1 MTHYCRYHVLE
12 PASWHCSN
20 CLINFCS
27 TCSPESESEEAIAA
41 QKCPHCRGLL
51 RPLSAS
57 HTAAPFW
64 MRLTDF
70 LRYPLS
76 IPGLVLMLVALLIPL
91 VVPAGIPLHVMRLL
105 FLVVITKYLW
115 TVFEQVADGNIEPIG
130 PQPLL
135 KMENNGLVFSLGAML
150 AAIAGGVMYVRGMNG
165 FYGGLLIVFVI
176 GLLPALL
183 LAVGINRSVGSGF
196 SKDGL
201 VAVLTSI
208 GLIYPA
214 IFFLPVALLV
224 ALHAFVGLFADI
236 LPVAVGQAL
245 ALTANTYFAIVLF
258 VLSGYVLL
266 QYQEVLGYAP
276 EGKSKTKSYKKGDP
290 VQLQVEMFLKD
301 GNYSKAMSLLQR
313 DADKQGATLSQHER
327 YHRLI
332 WAMGAGELLKKHAAP
347 YFKTLL
353 QAGRDMQVASL
364 LRDYVQRYPDFRIED
379 PEVRL
384 DMAQAIE
391 RVGDYKLAVHVLNGL
406 HKDNPHFPALP
417 TAYLMAARLLADQ
430 LGMPQKGLALVQFL
444 HGRYRNHRSF
454 PEIQKALADLTARV
468 QGGQSA

>member
-12 PASWHCSN
+12 PASWRCSN
-20 CLINFCS
+20 CRINYCT
-27 TCSPESESEEAIAA
+27 TCSPEPESEEAIAA
-41 QKCPHCRGLL
+41 QKCPHCRALL

-64 MRLTDF
+64 MRLTGF

-91 VVPAGIPLHVMRLL
+91 MVPAGIPLHVARLL
-105 FLVVITKYLW
+105 FLVMISKYLW
-115 TVFEQVADGNIEPIG
+115 TVFEQMAEGNLEPIG
-130 PQPLL
+130 PTPLL
-135 KMENNGLVFSLGAML
+135 KMENNNLAFSLGAML
-150 AAIAGGVMYVRGMNG
+150 AVIAGAVMYVRGMNG
-165 FYGGLLIVFVI
+165 FAGGVLIVLVS
-176 GLLPALL
+176 GLMPALL
-183 LAVGINRSVGSGF
+183 VAVGVNRSVGSGL

-201 VAVLTSI
+201 VSVLSNL
-208 GLIYPA
+208 GVIYLG
-214 IFFLPVALLV
+214 IFFLPVTLLV

-236 LPVAVGQAL
+236 LPLAVGEAL
-245 ALTANTYFAIVLF
+245 ALTANTYLAIALFA
-258 VLSGYVLL
+258 LSGYVLF
-266 QYQEVLGYAP
+266 QYQEALGYAP
-276 EGKSKTKSYKKGDP
+276 ESKKTKSYKKGDP

-301 GNYSKAMSLLQR
+301 GAYSKAMSLLQA
-313 DADKQGATLSQHER
+313 DADKKGATVNQHER

-332 WAMGAGELLKKHAAP
+332 WAMGAEELLKKHAAP
-347 YFKTLL
+347 YFKALL

-364 LRDYVQRYPDFRIED
+364 LRDYLQRYPDFRLED

-444 HGRYRNHRSF
+444 HGRFRNHRSF
-454 PEIQKALADLTARV
+454 PEIQKALTDLTARV
-468 QGGQSA
+468 PGGQSV